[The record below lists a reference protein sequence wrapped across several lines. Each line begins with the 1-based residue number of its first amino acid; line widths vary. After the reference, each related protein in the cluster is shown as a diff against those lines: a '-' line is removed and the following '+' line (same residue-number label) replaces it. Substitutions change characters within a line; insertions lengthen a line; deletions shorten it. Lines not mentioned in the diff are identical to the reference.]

1 MTYQRRWGERG
12 PGTTEESEE
21 RSRNGQRWLWV
32 LGVVVLVAAFVL
44 RAFAS
49 AGVVRGSYAAMILL
63 LGVLCITA
71 AVVCVRR
78 RVDDARAWGAYG
90 VGLGL
95 SLLAGGSDTLL
106 LGDTRAGYLVVL
118 LAGVPLVAWAVPSL
132 LGLRHARRED
142 LLDSALVAVSA
153 TFWAWEM
160 RFQPPPGE
168 TFELPSLVPLGFV
181 CFVFAVATLAL
192 LTGRGGHINRV
203 RWMMALGFSLE
214 AVAIIVSPDSLT
226 GGAYADDAAGTGL
239 MLAGGIA
246 LVGVVWVAASGYRP
260 AVDREPMTLRWWA
273 PMTVTISSYVVHTV
287 VRRFRPEAGL
297 DIVEVT
303 LVFVAGLTLMTRIV
317 GMVRHER
324 SLNMR
329 LGMDR
334 ERLRTLL
341 HDVQDQILIVD
352 REFVVTRHVGRAE
365 DDGPSAIV
373 GTCLL
378 DTVHPDEVAR
388 MHEGMARAARQPGV
402 SETRELRLRFGDVVR
417 WIEGTMV
424 DRFDDPTVGGLV
436 VTFRDITDRR
446 LAQEDLRRRAMY
458 DQLTGLASRETLRS
472 IAAEQ
477 LETASETCPV
487 SLLYCD
493 LDRLKLVNDSLG
505 HHVGDEVIA
514 AVADRWTALLPP
526 RATLSRFGGDEF
538 VVCYPHERGR
548 LDAMEFAETLLRDL
562 RLPLQ
567 IADHE
572 LTVGASIGVT
582 TLTVAGATVD
592 EALRDADAAMYEAK
606 AAGRNQI
613 KEFDPAMRRRVLER
627 LHLEQELR
635 TALRT
640 GGVEVHLQ
648 PIVELATGIPESFEA
663 LVRWRT
669 EERGS
674 VPAPTIISLA
684 EETGLIIPLG
694 ELVLD
699 LACEAIARI
708 RRMTGESIRVAVN
721 TSALQLLR
729 PDFGDTVRATLD
741 RHGLPADA
749 LVLEVTESILLD
761 EEGLA
766 RGTLRD
772 LHMQGV
778 SISLDDFGTGY
789 SSLSYLGT
797 FPLDQLKLD
806 RTLVT
811 GTAETVTGAAV
822 LAGIIQITEN
832 LGLPVVAEG
841 LENLADVRRLSRLG
855 ATLGQGWHYARA
867 MDPDE
872 ALAWALTRCA
882 DGTPAAPRLTVSPE
896 LRS

>member
-12 PGTTEESEE
+12 PETAEESEE
-21 RSRNGQRWLWV
+21 RRRSGRRWLWV
-32 LGVVVLVAAFVL
+32 LGAVVLVVAFVL
-44 RAFAS
+44 RTFAS
-49 AGVVRGSYAAMILL
+49 TDVVRGTYAATILL
-63 LGVLCITA
+63 LGVLCLAA
-71 AVVCVRR
+71 AVVAVTR

-90 VGLGL
+90 LGLGL
-95 SLLAGGSDTLL
+95 SLLAGGIDTLL

-153 TFWAWEM
+153 TFWAWEL
-160 RFQPPPGE
+160 RFQPGPDE
-168 TFELPSLVPLGFV
+168 TFELSSLVPLGFV

-226 GGAYADDAAGTGL
+226 GGRYAGDAVGTGL

-260 AVDREPMTLRWWA
+260 DVDREPMTLRWWA
-273 PMTVTISSYVVHTV
+273 PMTVTISSYVVHTL
-287 VRRFRPEAGL
+287 VRRFRPEAGV
-297 DIVEVT
+297 DVVEVA
-303 LVFVAGLTLMTRIV
+303 LVCMAGLALTTRIV

-324 SLNMR
+324 LLNQH

-378 DTVHPDEVAR
+378 DTVHPEEVAG
-388 MHEGMARAARQPGV
+388 MHAAMARAARQPGV
-402 SETRELRLRFGDVVR
+402 SETQELRLRFGDVVR

-458 DQLTGLASRETLRS
+458 DQLTGLASRETLKAV
-472 IAAEQ
+472 AAE
-477 LETASETCPV
+477 LLPAASRGCPV

-493 LDRLKLVNDSLG
+493 LDRLKVVNDSLG
-505 HHVGDEVIA
+505 HHVGDDVIS
-514 AVADRWTALLPP
+514 AVADRWSALLPT

-548 LDAMEFAETLLRDL
+548 RDAMEFAEALLRDL
-562 RLPLQ
+562 RTPLR

-572 LTVGASIGVT
+572 LTVSASIGVT
-582 TLTVAGATVD
+582 TIESPDVTID
-592 EALRDADAAMYEAK
+592 EALRDADAALYVAK

-613 KEFDPAMRRRVLER
+613 KEFDPAMRRVALER

-635 TALRT
+635 QALRG

-648 PIVELATGIPESFEA
+648 PIVDLSTGMPESFEA
-663 LVRWRT
+663 LVRWHT
-669 EERGS
+669 EERGW
-674 VPAPTIISLA
+674 VPAQTIISLA
-684 EETGLIIPLG
+684 EETGLIVPLG

-699 LACEAIARI
+699 MACEAIARI
-708 RRMTGESIRVAVN
+708 RRMTGSPIRVAVN

-729 PDFGDTVRATLD
+729 PDFGDMVRITLQ
-741 RHGLPADA
+741 RHQLPSDA

-772 LHMQGV
+772 LHVQGV

-811 GTAETVTGAAV
+811 GTAETATGAAV
-822 LAGIIQITEN
+822 LAGVIRITQN

-841 LENLADVRRLSRLG
+841 LENLADVHRLRGLG

-867 MDPDE
+867 MTPDD
-872 ALAWALTRCA
+872 ALAWALGRLLGDASAERVTR
-882 DGTPAAPRLTVSPE
+882 SSE
-896 LRS
+896 